1 MGYLVA
7 IISILGFAIMP
18 RAKFIHMIV
27 MDVLSVCLAAALA
40 LLMMFCCVKARQHTE
55 GSSSGAYNS
64 SASAVS
70 GVWLFFQIYMV
81 HTFRA
86 KYPQFQFPVVIF
98 GIFVNITTTYAPRF
112 HTMTPAISLIK
123 RMLGGFLTGLAIS
136 TGTSLLIYPVTSR
149 TVVFKEMAS
158 YIDGLRAT
166 LKAHSEYYESL
177 RHEDMFG
184 RSATYDETV
193 EKHGK
198 KGKVY
203 SPEAEAIRIAI
214 QKVTDLH
221 GKLHGDLTFA
231 KREVAIGKLGPDD
244 LQAMFRRL
252 RKAMVPIVGLSFIV
266 DIFQRLSD
274 YNRWNE
280 PIDSPGLVTDEV
292 RERVVNEWNDI
303 MRAVYDPFASMIES
317 IDEGLQHVSYVLR
330 LTKPPKKKA
339 ASTSS
344 DEAHDVEASAESSNP
359 GEKGFAERF
368 ERKLEEF
375 KAAKRIALRTWS
387 EGKGVQLPP
396 DFFERPSSLNADI
409 KDIPEDSEGMTRDRS
424 RRQLYMFLYVCSALV
439 CP

>member
-18 RAKFIHMIV
+18 RAKFLQMIV

-55 GSSSGAYNS
+55 GAFTGAYNS

-86 KYPQFQFPVVIF
+86 KHPQFQFPVVIF

-112 HTMTPAISLIK
+112 PTMTPAINLIK
-123 RMLGGFLTGLAIS
+123 RMLGAFLTGLAIS
-136 TGTSLLIYPVTSR
+136 TGTSLLVYPVTSR
-149 TVVFKEMAS
+149 TVVFKEMAG
-158 YIDGLRAT
+158 YIEGLRAT
-166 LKAHSEYYESL
+166 LKAHSDYYESL

-203 SPEAEAIRIAI
+203 SPEAEAIRLAI

-231 KREVAIGKLGPDD
+231 KREIAIGKLGPDD
-244 LQAMFRRL
+244 LQTMFRQL
-252 RKAMVPIVGLSFIV
+252 RRAMVPIVGLSFIV

-292 RERVVNEWNDI
+292 RERVVKEWNDI
-303 MRAVYDPFASMIES
+303 MRAVYDPFASLIES
-317 IDEGLQHVSYVLR
+317 IDEGLLHVSYVFK
-330 LTKPPKKKA
+330 LTKPPKKSAK
-339 ASTSS
+339 
-344 DEAHDVEASAESSNP
+344 DVEASAEGSGP
-359 GEKGFAERF
+359 GEKGFAEHF

-387 EGKGVQLPP
+387 EGKGVELPP
-396 DFFERPSSLNADI
+396 DFFDRPASLNADI
-409 KDIPEDSEGMTRDRS
+409 KDIPLDSEGMSRDRS
-424 RRQLYMFLYVCSALV
+424 RRQLYMFLYVCSAHSV
-439 CP
+439 